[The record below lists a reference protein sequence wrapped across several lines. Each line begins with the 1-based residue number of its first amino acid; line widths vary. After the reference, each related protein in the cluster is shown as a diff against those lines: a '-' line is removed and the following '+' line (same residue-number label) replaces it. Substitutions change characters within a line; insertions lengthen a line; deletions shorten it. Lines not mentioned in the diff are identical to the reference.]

1 MQDWE
6 LAPLSNFM
14 ATIYGASVRGSRED
28 KMCWVLDKKEGFQ
41 VSGFYHVLLHTNI
54 QSFPWKSI
62 WKQKIP
68 FGVAFFIWTAAL
80 GKILTGNNH
89 RRRLVSPLDWC
100 YMCKCNREL
109 VDHLLLHCPIAS
121 KLWSMVS
128 GLFGVCWVMPKS
140 VVDLLA
146 CWQGCFG
153 RHRTWVY
160 MDGYPPLLDVISL
173 EGEE

>member
-6 LAPLSNFM
+6 LEPLSNSM
-14 ATIYGASVRGSRED
+14 ATIYGTSVRGSRED

-62 WKQKIP
+62 WKPKISSR
-68 FGVAFFIWTAAL
+68 VAFFVWTVAL
-80 GKILTGNNH
+80 GKILTSKNL
-89 RRRLVSPLDWC
+89 RRRHVRPLDWC
-100 YMCKCNREL
+100 YMCKFNREL

-121 KLWSMVS
+121 KLWSMVLD
-128 GLFGVCWVMPKS
+128 LFGVCWVMPKS

-146 CWQGCFG
+146 CWQGCF
-153 RHRTWVY
+153 RHHRT
-160 MDGYPPLLDVISL
+160 
-173 EGEE
+173 